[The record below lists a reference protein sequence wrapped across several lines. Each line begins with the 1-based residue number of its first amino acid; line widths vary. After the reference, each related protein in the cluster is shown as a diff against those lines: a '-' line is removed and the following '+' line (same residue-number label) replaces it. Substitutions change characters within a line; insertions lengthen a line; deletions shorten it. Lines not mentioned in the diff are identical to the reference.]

1 MRTIHI
7 IRHTEIQYFNPP
19 ILFTHHTS
27 TYLFKPYHLIIIHF
41 ILEHHNIQNDYFNQ
55 ALAAGNFHI
64 QQCFV
69 LKTFRPFNAAYFSIY
84 VPHFLT
90 ISVIRQIF
98 TTILIFIQNTFQYNY
113 WKYWYNRDPM
123 TNLYI
128 IKMQEAL
135 QERFRLPLQ
144 ASIILVILLSIG
156 GESSYES
163 SKVICQW

>member
-1 MRTIHI
+1 MRTIHK
-7 IRHTEIQYFNPP
+7 IRLTEIQYFNPP
-19 ILFTHHTS
+19 ILLTHHTS

-41 ILEHHNIQNDYFNQ
+41 IPEHQNIQNDYFNQ
-55 ALAAGNFHI
+55 ALAAGNIHVP
-64 QQCFV
+64 QCFV
-69 LKTFRPFNAAYFSIY
+69 LKKFRPYNAAYFSIY

-113 WKYWYNRDPM
+113 WKYWYNGDPM

-135 QERFRLPLQ
+135 HERFRLYLQ
-144 ASIILVILLSIG
+144 APISILILVSM
-156 GESSYES
+156 GEKSSYDS
-163 SKVICQW
+163 SKVTRRQ